1 VLALL
6 DHLDVPCESKQAP
19 VGQLPDGLEHWSPS
33 GRVPL
38 LVHGAVVIGES
49 RVMLEY
55 LSEAYEFEA
64 AYPAGLRERTRHRYA
79 MALMDGFLAPALAT
93 AGALDVARLGECLD
107 VIEDAALAAPD
118 VPCLLTMHLAP
129 LWLRFQWW
137 RPEWDVTRAI
147 RERPKLAAWLDAAAS
162 SAAIVRTS
170 PSRSANI
177 AEFRA
182 VLASLGAAKR

>member
-1 VLALL
+1 MLALL
-6 DHLDVPCESKQAP
+6 DHLDVPCELKQAP
-19 VGQLPDGLEHWSPS
+19 VGQFPDGLERWSPS
-33 GRVPL
+33 GRIPL
-38 LVHGAVVIGES
+38 LVHGEVVIGES

-64 AYPAGLRERTRHRYA
+64 AYPAGLSERTRHRYA

-93 AGALDVARLGECLD
+93 GGALEVARLGECLD

-118 VPCLLTMHLAP
+118 VPCLLTMHLGP

-137 RPEWDVTRAI
+137 RPEWEVTRAI
-147 RERPKLAAWLDAAAS
+147 RGRTKLVAWLDAAAS
-162 SAAIVRTS
+162 VDAVVRTA
-170 PSRSANI
+170 PSRSAHV

-182 VLASLGAAKR
+182 VLASTGATKR